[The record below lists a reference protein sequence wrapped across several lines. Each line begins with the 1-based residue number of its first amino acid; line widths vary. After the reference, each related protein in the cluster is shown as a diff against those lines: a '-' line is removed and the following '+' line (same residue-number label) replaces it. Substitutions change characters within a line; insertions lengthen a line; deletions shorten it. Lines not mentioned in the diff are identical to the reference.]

1 MEVEGERFGQ
11 DNLGA
16 ILEEGGIQAGLSR
29 FRLSKLWLEG
39 REYFVGHKNK
49 AVYFCVGNCK
59 MKINFD

>member
-29 FRLSKLWLEG
+29 FRLSKLWVEG
-39 REYFVGHKNK
+39 CEYFVGHKNK
-49 AVYFCVGNCK
+49 AVYF
-59 MKINFD
+59 